1 MPYRYAAPVAPAVA
15 ARTEGHPFSLRR
27 TLAAFDV
34 LAGADFVLV
43 EGAGGLLVPFADNL
57 LGADV
62 AAALGIPLLIVA
74 RAGLGTINHT
84 LLTVAEARRRELVIT
99 GIILNRVCAEADPS
113 EATNAAEIARLS
125 GVPVLGTVE
134 HIPAADR
141 HNPAAL
147 AAAIACASE
156 TAAPRV
162 TPPVVHRTGA
172 TPRLQSA
179 TPARTRSA
187 STSVRLPSAQSGAP
201 RTTMAS
207 TRPAGPGTMSGRPS
221 SRTRSPSI
229 ICRCRSARTAGR
241 ACPRRPPRR

>member
-1 MPYRYAAPVAPAVA
+1 MRAYFVTGTDTGVGKTLVAAGLLANARARGLTVAALKPAETGCVGGVAADGQLLRAAAAAEDLPLETTVPHRYAAPVAPAVA

-43 EGAGGLLVPFADNL
+43 EGAGGLLVPFADDL

-84 LLTVAEARRRELVIT
+84 LLTVAEARRRELVIA
-99 GIILNRVCAEADPS
+99 GIILNRVRAEADAS

-134 HIPAADR
+134 HIPAGDR
-141 HNPAAL
+141 QNPAAL
-147 AAAIACASE
+147 AAA
-156 TAAPRV
+156 V
-162 TPPVVHRTGA
+162 
-172 TPRLQSA
+172 
-179 TPARTRSA
+179 AR
-187 STSVRLPSAQSGAP
+187 
-201 RTTMAS
+201 
-207 TRPAGPGTMSGRPS
+207 AGL
-221 SRTRSPSI
+221 SI
-229 ICRCRSARTAGR
+229 
-241 ACPRRPPRR
+241 P